1 MRPHGMAST
10 SAAGDI
16 TPAVLAIGRPDFA
29 SVLIDTLRRQ
39 AGVGH
44 CMVFSLSRAGA
55 AHCLLDVG
63 NIPTGGDLGAAYAG
77 QFHESDPN
85 RDALFEGE
93 GGAPIMLPFFAPR
106 MYGARYRKIFF
117 LDSGIVDKCATA
129 IWTGDTCFYVNFYRI
144 TSQGRFDDAE
154 RARLQ
159 TIAPAIG
166 ASVARHF
173 QQAATPD
180 QSLAALFA
188 TRAPLSA
195 LTPREQEV
203 CRRILSG
210 LSSEAISQALGISLH
225 STLTYRKRADE
236 RLGISSQ
243 SELFAIV
250 LGLLLETMGD
260 GRAYCRLMACQ
271 EVRR

>member
-1 MRPHGMAST
+1 MRSHMVPTHPS
-10 SAAGDI
+10 AGDV
-16 TPAVLAIGRPDFA
+16 TSAVLAIGRNDFPD
-29 SVLIDTLRRQ
+29 VLIDTLRRQ
-39 AGVGH
+39 AEVGH
-44 CMVFSLSRAGA
+44 CMVFALSRAGA
-55 AHCLLDVG
+55 ADCLLDAG
-63 NIPTGGDLGAAYAG
+63 NIPIGGDLGAAYAG

-93 GGAPIMLPFFAPR
+93 GAAPIMLPAFAPR

-117 LDSGIVDKCATA
+117 QDSGIVDKCATA

-144 TSQGRFDDAE
+144 AAQGRFSAAQRE
-154 RARLQ
+154 RLEA
-159 TIAPAIG
+159 IAPAIA

-173 QQAATPD
+173 QTSVPD

-188 TRAPLSA
+188 TRAPLAA

-203 CRRILSG
+203 CRRILAG
-210 LSSEAISQALGISLH
+210 FSSEAIAQALGISLH
-225 STLTYRKRADE
+225 STLTYRKRAYE

-250 LGLLLETMGD
+250 LRLLAPSLN
-260 GRAYCRLMACQ
+260 
-271 EVRR
+271 

>member
-1 MRPHGMAST
+1 MRPHAMASNP
-10 SAAGDI
+10 AAGDI
-16 TPAVLAIGRPDFA
+16 TSAVLAIGRPDFPNI
-29 SVLIDTLRRQ
+29 LIDTLRRQ

-44 CMVFSLSRAGA
+44 CMVFALSRAGTA
-55 AHCLLDVG
+55 SCLLDAG
-63 NIPTGGDLGAAYAG
+63 NIPTGADLGAAYAG

-85 RDALFEGE
+85 RDALFEAE
-93 GGAPIMLPFFAPR
+93 GGTPIMLPSFAPR

-117 LDSGIVDKCATA
+117 HDSDIVDKCATA

-144 TSQGRFDDAE
+144 TSQGRFDDAQ

-173 QQAATPD
+173 QRTATATLD
-180 QSLAALFA
+180 QNLATLFA

-203 CRRILSG
+203 CRHILLG

-225 STLTYRKRADE
+225 STLTYRKRAYE

-243 SELFAIV
+243 NELFSIV
-250 LGLLLETMGD
+250 LALLAGPHGLN
-260 GRAYCRLMACQ
+260 
-271 EVRR
+271 

>member
-1 MRPHGMAST
+1 MRSRAVPSNP
-10 SAAGDI
+10 SAGDV
-16 TPAVLAIGRPDFA
+16 TSAVLAIGRPDFPD
-29 SVLIDTLRRQ
+29 VLIDTLRRQ
-39 AGVGH
+39 AEVGH
-44 CMVFSLSRAGA
+44 CMVFALSRAGA
-55 AHCLLDVG
+55 ADCLLDAG
-63 NIPTGGDLGAAYAG
+63 NIPIGGDLGAAYAG

-93 GGAPIMLPFFAPR
+93 GAAPIMLPAFAPR

-117 LDSGIVDKCATA
+117 QDSGIVDKCATA

-144 TSQGRFDDAE
+144 AAQGRFSAAQRE
-154 RARLQ
+154 RLEA
-159 TIAPAIG
+159 IAPAIA

-173 QQAATPD
+173 QTSAPD

-188 TRAPLSA
+188 TRAPLAA

-203 CRRILSG
+203 CRRILAG
-210 LSSEAISQALGISLH
+210 FSSEAIAQALGISLH
-225 STLTYRKRADE
+225 STLTYRKRAYE

-250 LGLLLETMGD
+250 LRLLAPSLN
-260 GRAYCRLMACQ
+260 
-271 EVRR
+271 

>member
-1 MRPHGMAST
+1 MRSQTVSANP
-10 SAAGDI
+10 AAGDV
-16 TPAVLAIGRPDFA
+16 TPAVLAIGRPDFPNI
-29 SVLIDTLRRQ
+29 LIDTLRRQ

-44 CMVFSLSRAGA
+44 CMVFALTRAGA
-55 AHCLLDVG
+55 ARCLLDAG
-63 NIPTGGDLGAAYAG
+63 NILIGSDLGAAYAA

-85 RDALFEGE
+85 RDALFEAE
-93 GGAPIMLPFFAPR
+93 TSAPIMLPSFAPR

-117 LDSGIVDKCATA
+117 NDSDIVDKCATA

-144 TSQGRFDDAE
+144 AAQGRFSDAQ

-159 TIAPAIG
+159 AIAPAIG

-173 QQAATPD
+173 QQSATPE
-180 QSLAALFA
+180 QSLAGLFA
-188 TRAPLSA
+188 TRAPLA
-195 LTPREQEV
+195 YLTPREQEV

-225 STLTYRKRADE
+225 STLTYRKRAYE

-243 SELFAIV
+243 NELFAIV
-250 LGLLLETMGD
+250 LGLLAGPRGLN
-260 GRAYCRLMACQ
+260 
-271 EVRR
+271 